1 MIAHLDTATA
11 ERDHKA
17 FATLAE
23 QLALHGHALTRSNPS
38 DGPVTYYAT
47 RWGHVRHLPTLDDVK
62 AFVRQI
68 GGHDAQ

>member
-23 QLALHGHALTRSNPS
+23 QLHCM
-38 DGPVTYYAT
+38 AT
-47 RWGHVRHLPTLDDVK
+47 P
-62 AFVRQI
+62 
-68 GGHDAQ
+68 